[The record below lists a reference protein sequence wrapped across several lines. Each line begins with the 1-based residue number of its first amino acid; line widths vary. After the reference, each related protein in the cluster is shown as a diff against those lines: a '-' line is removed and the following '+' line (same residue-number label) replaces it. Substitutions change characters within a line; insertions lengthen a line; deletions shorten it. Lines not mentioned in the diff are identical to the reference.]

1 MDNRLLSY
9 VETQNHLTDFQFGFR
24 ENKSTLDCKYIL
36 KSFIDYKINNKKLKC
51 SFIDFRKAFDLV
63 YRKGIWFELLEMGI
77 SLTCVNMIRKMYD
90 TVKVC
95 VKSINSMSEFFK
107 SYVRVKQGEPLSPL
121 LYISFINDMAND
133 LFSDGISTFNINHFQ
148 MFMLLFA
155 DETVL
160 FADTLEELQILM
172 DTLQEYYCKWNIS
185 VNITK
190 RNQCLLNMAIGV
202 KTQSSV

>member
-1 MDNRLLSY
+1 
-9 VETQNHLTDFQFGFR
+9 
-24 ENKSTLDCKYIL
+24 
-36 KSFIDYKINNKKLKC
+36 
-51 SFIDFRKAFDLV
+51 
-63 YRKGIWFELLEMGI
+63 MGI
-77 SLTCVNMIRKMYD
+77 SQTCVNMIRNMYD